1 MARRLAQARA
11 GVLLSLALATS
22 GCTWMG
28 RQVFGAP
35 PTGEPG
41 HVAGFYGAVVADEP
55 RAALTG
61 RDVLSGGGNAADA
74 AAAVGFTL
82 AVTLPS
88 RASLGSGGACLV
100 YRPGRGGPVVVV
112 FTPTAPAGGGAAE
125 RPAAVPMLALGLGTL
140 NARYG
145 QQPLANLLVPAQ
157 QLARF
162 GVPVSRTLAHDIA
175 VVGMP
180 LLGDPAMREVFAP
193 ISGSPLGEGASMT
206 QADLAAT
213 LAQLRDAGV
222 EEMYRGSLARRLDD
236 ASRQAGA
243 GLSLADLAK
252 ARASIAAPITV
263 ADGRDMVAFLPP
275 PADGG
280 LAAAAAFRVLL
291 GEHMALG
298 PAQARAIAVAARW
311 RAGGVSAETLLAG
324 DVPPA
329 SLPALPASTSFVTVD
344 RHGMAVACA
353 LTMDNL
359 FGTGRIAPGTGILL
373 AASPAAVPPP
383 LLAAAIAWN
392 PHRPGFR
399 AAIGGS
405 GQAAAPV
412 AVADGLIQALTPA
425 RPKAPPVPRPVPEP
439 GRINVISCPGYL
451 PGDEDRCRWMTD
463 RRGTGAGYG
472 GSED

>member
-1 MARRLAQARA
+1 MVPRLAQARA

-22 GCTWMG
+22 GCTWAG
-28 RQVFGAP
+28 RQIFGAP
-35 PTGEPG
+35 PPGQPG
-41 HVAGFYGAVVADEP
+41 HVAGFYGAVAADEP

-88 RASLGSGGACLV
+88 RASLGSGGGCLV
-100 YRPGRGGPVVVV
+100 YRPGRGEPEAVM
-112 FTPTAPAGGGAAE
+112 FTPTAPAAAGE

-140 NARYG
+140 HARYG
-145 QQPLANLLVPAQ
+145 RQPLANLLIPAQ

-162 GVPVSRTLAHDIA
+162 GVPVSRTLARDIA

-180 LLGDPAMREVFAP
+180 LLGDPAMRQVFAP
-193 ISGSPLGEGASMT
+193 TGGSPLGEGASMT
-206 QADLAAT
+206 QADLGAT

-222 EEMYRGSLARRLDD
+222 EDLYRGSLGRRLED
-236 ASRQAGA
+236 AARQAGA
-243 GLSLADLAK
+243 GLTLADLAG
-252 ARASIAAPITV
+252 ARVGIAPPITV
-263 ADGRDMVAFLPP
+263 ADGRDTIAFLPP

-291 GEHMALG
+291 GDRAALG
-298 PAQARAIAVAARW
+298 PAQARAIAAAARW
-311 RAGGVSAETLLAG
+311 RAGGVTADTLLAG
-324 DVPPA
+324 ELPPA
-329 SLPALPASTSFVTVD
+329 NLPALPASTSFVTLD
-344 RHGMAVACA
+344 RNGMAVACA

-359 FGTGRIAPGTGILL
+359 FGIGRIAPGTGILL

-399 AAIGGS
+399 AAVGGS
-405 GQAAAPV
+405 GQEAAAV
-412 AVADGLIQALTPA
+412 AVADGLIQALRPA

-439 GRINVISCPGYL
+439 GRINVISCAGYV
-451 PGDEDRCRWMTD
+451 PGDEDTCRWAPD
-463 RRGTGAGYG
+463 RRSTGAAYG
-472 GSED
+472 GSEE